1 MESPIIPL
9 GDKIVILPQE
19 EGEQMYGN
27 IIVPDAGQEKPE
39 MGTVLAVGPGRIS
52 TDGTLIPNRIEVG
65 VTVMVPK
72 FGAQVVTVE
81 NATINESFEA
91 VPFDSNLLKEILK
104 ANRTYHSGEIR
115 INKKGLLDA
124 HLHHGDNL
132 YTGYYSNL
140 SNAIQKISRLGL
152 ANQKEEYTL
161 AGFIES
167 FNNIKNKL
175 TNSIKN

>member
-39 MGTVLAVGPGRIS
+39 MGKVLAVGPGRIS

-72 FGAQVVTVE
+72 FGAQVVVVE
-81 NATINESFEA
+81 NE
-91 VPFDSNLLKEILK
+91 
-104 ANRTYHSGEIR
+104 TYIMASENDVLVI
-115 INKKGLLDA
+115 
-124 HLHHGDNL
+124 
-132 YTGYYSNL
+132 
-140 SNAIQKISRLGL
+140 
-152 ANQKEEYTL
+152 
-161 AGFIES
+161 
-167 FNNIKNKL
+167 IKNKD
-175 TNSIKN
+175 NE

>member
-72 FGAQVVTVE
+72 FGAQVVVVE
-81 NATINESFEA
+81 NE
-91 VPFDSNLLKEILK
+91 
-104 ANRTYHSGEIR
+104 TYIVASE
-115 INKKGLLDA
+115 NDV
-124 HLHHGDNL
+124 
-132 YTGYYSNL
+132 
-140 SNAIQKISRLGL
+140 LG
-152 ANQKEEYTL
+152 
-161 AGFIES
+161 I
-167 FNNIKNKL
+167 IKNK
-175 TNSIKN
+175 NNE

>member
-52 TDGTLIPNRIEVG
+52 TDGTLIPNKLEVG

-81 NATINESFEA
+81 NE
-91 VPFDSNLLKEILK
+91 
-104 ANRTYHSGEIR
+104 TYVMASE
-115 INKKGLLDA
+115 NDV
-124 HLHHGDNL
+124 
-132 YTGYYSNL
+132 
-140 SNAIQKISRLGL
+140 LG
-152 ANQKEEYTL
+152 
-161 AGFIES
+161 I
-167 FNNIKNKL
+167 IKNKD
-175 TNSIKN
+175 NE

>member
-72 FGAQVVTVE
+72 FGAQVVTIE
-81 NATINESFEA
+81 NE
-91 VPFDSNLLKEILK
+91 
-104 ANRTYHSGEIR
+104 TYIMASE
-115 INKKGLLDA
+115 NDV
-124 HLHHGDNL
+124 
-132 YTGYYSNL
+132 
-140 SNAIQKISRLGL
+140 LG
-152 ANQKEEYTL
+152 
-161 AGFIES
+161 I
-167 FNNIKNKL
+167 IKNKE
-175 TNSIKN
+175 NE

>member
-27 IIVPDAGQEKPE
+27 IIVPDVGQEKPE

-81 NATINESFEA
+81 NE
-91 VPFDSNLLKEILK
+91 
-104 ANRTYHSGEIR
+104 TYIIASENDVLGI
-115 INKKGLLDA
+115 IKSKNKK
-124 HLHHGDNL
+124 
-132 YTGYYSNL
+132 
-140 SNAIQKISRLGL
+140 
-152 ANQKEEYTL
+152 
-161 AGFIES
+161 
-167 FNNIKNKL
+167 
-175 TNSIKN
+175 